1 MTQIVRPRKI
11 IARGGKNSLQR
22 LLRRL
27 LSVEA
32 HSGVC
37 DIGVRHELPDDI
49 NRDSERRESIA
60 QTHHL
65 AQLAVQAL
73 LDYEE
78 IQVAVLTRVST
89 RP

>member
-1 MTQIVRPRKI
+1 MHES
-11 IARGGKNSLQR
+11 ARNRLAACDL
-22 LLRRL
+22 LLR
-27 LSVEA
+27 
-32 HSGVC
+32 
-37 DIGVRHELPDDI
+37 DDDDI